1 MLAAALGTRTLCHS
15 DRKHAS
21 DTIYQIFL
29 STLQDYLVLG
39 HTADQTHSD
48 CSKLAQ
54 GRLAMDAVDSDRLRA
69 VAEVTSGGGGL
80 GGRGHYASVRL
91 GSLRPLDCTP
101 KNNLLVG
108 VRREHLAETAADS

>member
-1 MLAAALGTRTLCHS
+1 M
-15 DRKHAS
+15 
-21 DTIYQIFL
+21 
-29 STLQDYLVLG
+29 QDYLVLG

-69 VAEVTSGGGGL
+69 VAEEDTAGGL
-80 GGRGHYASVRL
+80 GGLGYASVRL
-91 GSLRPLDCTP
+91 GSLRPLECTP

-108 VRREHLAETAADS
+108 LRREHLAETAADPDS

>member
-1 MLAAALGTRTLCHS
+1 M
-15 DRKHAS
+15 
-21 DTIYQIFL
+21 
-29 STLQDYLVLG
+29 LG

-69 VAEVTSGGGGL
+69 VTEDTASGL
-80 GGRGHYASVRL
+80 GGRGYASVRL

-108 VRREHLAETAADS
+108 VRREHLAEVTEAADS

>member
-1 MLAAALGTRTLCHS
+1 M
-15 DRKHAS
+15 
-21 DTIYQIFL
+21 
-29 STLQDYLVLG
+29 LG

-48 CSKLAQ
+48 CSKLAR

-69 VAEVTSGGGGL
+69 VAEEDTASGGLKGLSGL
-80 GGRGHYASVRL
+80 GDGGRAGYASVRL

-108 VRREHLAETAADS
+108 VRREHLAETEAEADS

>member
-1 MLAAALGTRTLCHS
+1 MS
-15 DRKHAS
+15 ERKGGS
-21 DTIYQIFL
+21 FQF
-29 STLQDYLVLG
+29 QDYLIAG

-54 GRLAMDAVDSDRLRA
+54 GRLAMDIVDSDRCRC
-69 VAEVTSGGGGL
+69 VEEDGG
-80 GGRGHYASVRL
+80 YASVAL

-108 VRREHLAETAADS
+108 VRSEHSQS

>member
-1 MLAAALGTRTLCHS
+1 M
-15 DRKHAS
+15 
-21 DTIYQIFL
+21 
-29 STLQDYLVLG
+29 LG

-69 VAEVTSGGGGL
+69 VAEDTASGLGE
-80 GGRGHYASVRL
+80 GGRGYASVRL
-91 GSLRPLDCTP
+91 GSLRPLECTP

-108 VRREHLAETAADS
+108 VRREHLAEAVDS

>member
-1 MLAAALGTRTLCHS
+1 M
-15 DRKHAS
+15 
-21 DTIYQIFL
+21 
-29 STLQDYLVLG
+29 LG

-69 VAEVTSGGGGL
+69 VAEEESANGGL
-80 GGRGHYASVRL
+80 GYASVRL
-91 GSLRPLDCTP
+91 GSLRPLECTP

-108 VRREHLAETAADS
+108 VRREHLAEAVDS